1 MGSKRLRA
9 LTAAL
14 LTAALIVPAVALA
27 LTPKRPA
34 AGKWEAIVAVGNLT
48 SPGGG
53 FTVSKD
59 RQSISNL
66 HFDVSSAVASG
77 LRCAAGKISVLGK
90 HRLRL
95 TSRGGVTNW
104 IIGQSTPSTSSGITP
119 INVTVRQAG
128 KNTAGNV
135 YLIFGEGGTE
145 HNEGHLTFGACEFSF
160 GAGK

>member
-1 MGSKRLRA
+1 MESKRLRG

-14 LTAALIVPAVALA
+14 LTVALIVPSLALA

-34 AGKWEAIVAVGNLT
+34 AGKWKAVVGVGNIT

-53 FTVSKD
+53 FAVSKD
-59 RQSISNL
+59 RESISNL
-66 HFDVSSAVASG
+66 HFDLSSTVASA
-77 LRCAAGKISVLGK
+77 LRCVAGKISVLGK

-104 IIGQSTPSTSSGITP
+104 ILGQSTPSTSSGVTP
-119 INVTVRQAG
+119 INVTVREAG
-128 KNTAGNV
+128 KDTAGAV
-135 YLIFGEGGTE
+135 YLIFDEGGTE
-145 HNEGHLTFGACEFSF
+145 RNEGHLTFGACEFSF